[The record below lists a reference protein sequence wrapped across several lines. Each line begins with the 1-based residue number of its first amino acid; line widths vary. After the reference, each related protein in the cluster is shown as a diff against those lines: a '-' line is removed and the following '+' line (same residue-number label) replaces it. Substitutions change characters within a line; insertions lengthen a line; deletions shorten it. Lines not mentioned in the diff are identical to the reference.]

1 MGREKITMEKRKSDK
16 RGVQRG
22 KKGKRPR
29 ERERERRG
37 GKKKLQMGLNDR
49 RIKYPFLP
57 F

>member
-1 MGREKITMEKRKSDK
+1 MEKRKSDK